1 MTELLGAWDPAGC
14 DTEIEGEAKVV
25 CVVPAEI
32 TFSRL
37 SESQDLASWRSG
49 WVSAHLDPQ
58 CSPGCCLGHKWPHS
72 AAPLRCQCLPQHW
85 YPSVMEMTCE
95 LTRVQHSTFLL
106 ASWAGL

>member
-1 MTELLGAWDPAGC
+1 MAELLGAWDPAGC

-49 WVSAHLDPQ
+49 
-58 CSPGCCLGHKWPHS
+58 
-72 AAPLRCQCLPQHW
+72 
-85 YPSVMEMTCE
+85 
-95 LTRVQHSTFLL
+95 
-106 ASWAGL
+106 

>member
-1 MTELLGAWDPAGC
+1 MTELLGALDPADC

-37 SESQDLASWRSG
+37 SELQDLASWRSG

-58 CSPGCCLGHKWPHS
+58 CSLGCCLGHKWPHS
-72 AAPLRCQCLPQHW
+72 AAPLRCPVSPTALVPIS
-85 YPSVMEMTCE
+85 YGDD
-95 LTRVQHSTFLL
+95 L
-106 ASWAGL
+106 